1 MKSDTNN
8 YLSLL
13 HFFSKSL
20 FLGIGI
26 SKIIMIAREST
37 IISIILGSIIGY
49 FILSIINNLNYTN
62 ANKFQKICMFII
74 LYILFTIGI
83 IEIINLISSIYLMD
97 TNKYILMIPLLIVIL
112 YMNTKSIT
120 INMKISNILLYIV
133 DISIIIAFL
142 ALIPKIKLTNY
153 LPLFNTKLKDILL
166 ASIEYALYSV
176 TPNILYGG
184 IKYNY
189 KNKNKDIKK
198 RYIYSNIF
206 LIIIILTTQGVLSTY
221 LVDLFKYPEYIVL
234 KKINL
239 LDFIN
244 NVENIFSFIWIYITY
259 IYLSICSKQMY
270 DMVSETF
277 NNKYI
282 YPIFLF
288 ISMYFITKYLLNSQ
302 IFLLNLFNCLWIICL
317 IILILYILI
326 NITSYKKE

>member
-49 FILSIINNLNYTN
+49 FILSIINNLNYIN

-74 LYILFTIGI
+74 LYILFSIGI

-133 DISIIIAFL
+133 DISIMIAFL

-153 LPLFNTKLKDILL
+153 LPIFNTKLKDILL
-166 ASIEYALYSV
+166 ASIEYAIYSV

-259 IYLSICSKQMY
+259 IYLSICSKEMY
-270 DMVSETF
+270 DIVLETF

-302 IFLLNLFNCLWIICL
+302 IFLLNLFNYLWIICI